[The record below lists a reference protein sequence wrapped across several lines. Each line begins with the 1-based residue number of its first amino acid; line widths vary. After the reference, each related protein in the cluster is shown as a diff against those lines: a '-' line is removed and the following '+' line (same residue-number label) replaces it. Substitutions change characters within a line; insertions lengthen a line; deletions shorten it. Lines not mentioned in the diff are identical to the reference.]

1 MDQTLAAQRTRRA
14 ELEQEIILVERQL
27 FGAERRVTPEA
38 VARLGEVIAAKLRSD
53 EPVLR
58 QGYAR
63 RLIDKVVVAPNLITI
78 TGPVKAL
85 ELAASGDPDQQAPVV
100 PSLVRE
106 WCRLQDSN
114 L

>member
-1 MDQTLAAQRTRRA
+1 M
-14 ELEQEIILVERQL
+14 EQEILLIERQL
-27 FGAERRVTPEA
+27 SGAERRVTPEA

-53 EPVLR
+53 TPALR

-63 RLIDKVVVAPNLITI
+63 RFIDKVVVAPGIITI
-78 TGPVKAL
+78 TGSVKAL
-85 ELAASGDPDQQAPVV
+85 ELAVNGDPERVAPAV
-100 PSLVRE
+100 PSSARE